1 MHEVE
6 ESFAYT
12 TFFALRIKL
21 LFDNKNYI
29 PLQKCFGVR
38 KILEENTKLNNIVF
52 KPIDEISSLKQFL
65 EEFKDKVYLKD
76 DILYLHDKV
85 DIDEIDKIIEDL
97 KVDYYLDYDLKTFM
111 YLGINKPIKFVCNLC
126 KFEKELEKLYN
137 ANSTNNNSIDLKLL
151 NILIESK
158 LAERT
163 QILESLKI
171 MSEENEEYINCIY
184 DIINDIL
191 DKNDPYIIFPINK
204 TLYENSSYYD
214 EDWDIKEKFYDPVQ
228 VAIFSDALLYSYKI
242 QFMLE
247 KIYDE
252 VEKQKEEN
260 EDQWFDET
268 IDIDYE
274 ENTVYDYITGT
285 LINELNIDNIESFG
299 KCEDLSVKETMFAIK
314 YLVEIRNFQ
323 EKYGFNSSLNKVINR
338 IEYIIDSDDLCL
350 DDENKDLYMTEQL
363 ENIDADYY
371 WYRDEA
377 YYFVYELFNIYYD
390 EYFLKKLLFV
400 KTYYDLTLDQELLLE
415 ISKYEFHPR
424 YNEIYNI
431 IISDGKN
438 KTKHI

>member
-12 TFFALRIKL
+12 TFFVLRIKL

-29 PLQKCFGVR
+29 SLQKCFGVR
-38 KILEENTKLNNIVF
+38 KILEENAKLNNIVF
-52 KPIDEISSLKQFL
+52 KPIDEISSLTQFL

-158 LAERT
+158 LDDRT

-191 DKNDPYIIFPINK
+191 DKNDPYILFPINK

-424 YNEIYNI
+424 YNEIYNF
-431 IISDGKN
+431 IISDEKN